1 MAWEDMVNVRFME
14 LMPPHRTVE
23 TINLATTDLA
33 FLGEM
38 TIVVTFEEVSSRS
51 SHRLDPPGVPGAHDR
66 VW

>member
-51 SHRLDPPGVPGAHDR
+51 
-66 VW
+66 